1 MTTAPRHE
9 EFAPHVGQLF
19 RFDGWHGSLR
29 LFAIESNRAPG
40 VSGLPAEPFTLIF
53 HGPRGDIL
61 GEGLHGTTTEDGTRF
76 AFYIMP
82 IHTPAL
88 DRQEYQAVFN

>member
-1 MTTAPRHE
+1 M
-9 EFAPHVGQLF
+9 
-19 RFDGWHGSLR
+19 R